1 MTKSERKARRWQRR
15 NMKGLRRWM
24 NHKVAIFGAGNEAY
38 GLRRIKWV
46 SLEESMAYVDRALN
60 EREPSGATG

>member
-1 MTKSERKARRWQRR
+1 MTKHERKARRWQKR
-15 NMKGLRRWM
+15 NVKSCIRWM

-46 SLEESMAYVDRALN
+46 SQEEAMAYWPEL
-60 EREPSGATG
+60 